1 MSIRRNPNFGILLVD
16 DEAPFLR
23 SLSIALERRGGYNH
37 LYRCE
42 DSREA
47 MGMIAREPIG
57 LVLLDLTMPHLSGE
71 ALLKQ
76 IIEEHPDVGVIII
89 SGLNQLETAVS
100 CIRQGAY
107 DYFVKTSEEDRLIEG
122 VRRAVR
128 MLEMRLENQA
138 MRRRFLT
145 DTLERPEVFAGIIT
159 QDKGMR
165 SVFQYLE
172 SVAASSQPVLITGES
187 GVGKEQIAH
196 SIHQLSGRPGPLVC
210 VNVAGLDDSVFA
222 DTLFGHK
229 KGAFTGADK
238 ARAGMVEQ
246 AAEGTLFLDE
256 IGDLSPASQVKLL
269 RLLQEGEYYPLG
281 SDRPKRIRARVLV
294 ATHHNLER
302 KQQAGEF
309 RKDLYYRL
317 RIHQVEIPP
326 LRRRKQDIPL
336 LLDHFL
342 TQAAEELGKN
352 RPTIPK
358 ELPVLLANYSFP
370 GNVRELRALAY
381 DAISQHRGGV
391 LSMESFRRA
400 LDLTEP
406 ASLEPAP
413 GSALLFP
420 TDQPLPTL
428 QQASEMLVAEAMR
441 RAQGNQSIASRLLG
455 ISQPALSKRLK
466 KMQAE
471 EPPP

>member
-16 DEAPFLR
+16 DEASFLR

-71 ALLKQ
+71 ALLKR

-107 DYFVKTSEEDRLIEG
+107 DYFVKTCEEDRLIEG

-196 SIHQLSGRPGPLVC
+196 SIHRLSGRPGPLVC

-222 DTLFGHK
+222 DTLF
-229 KGAFTGADK
+229 ATRK
-238 ARAGMVEQ
+238 A
-246 AAEGTLFLDE
+246 
-256 IGDLSPASQVKLL
+256 
-269 RLLQEGEYYPLG
+269 PLPVPTRHG
-281 SDRPKRIRARVLV
+281 
-294 ATHHNLER
+294 
-302 KQQAGEF
+302 QGWW
-309 RKDLYYRL
+309 
-317 RIHQVEIPP
+317 
-326 LRRRKQDIPL
+326 
-336 LLDHFL
+336 
-342 TQAAEELGKN
+342 N
-352 RPTIPK
+352 RPPRA
-358 ELPVLLANYSFP
+358 PSFWT
-370 GNVRELRALAY
+370 RS
-381 DAISQHRGGV
+381 AI
-391 LSMESFRRA
+391 
-400 LDLTEP
+400 
-406 ASLEPAP
+406 
-413 GSALLFP
+413 
-420 TDQPLPTL
+420 
-428 QQASEMLVAEAMR
+428 
-441 RAQGNQSIASRLLG
+441 
-455 ISQPALSKRLK
+455 
-466 KMQAE
+466 
-471 EPPP
+471 